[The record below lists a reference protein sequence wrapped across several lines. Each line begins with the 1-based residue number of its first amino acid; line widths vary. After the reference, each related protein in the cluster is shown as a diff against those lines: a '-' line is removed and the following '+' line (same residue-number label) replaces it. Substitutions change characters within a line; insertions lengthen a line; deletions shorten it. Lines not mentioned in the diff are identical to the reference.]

1 MAVSG
6 GGALPEGASRERS
19 SVAPGPAEERYRAL
33 IRSFP
38 KSAVLLFD
46 HELRFVVVDGPEVH
60 AVGYSKEKMEGRTAY
75 EVLPPVFLS
84 LVEPNMRRVLGG
96 EEFSAE
102 LPYDRFYHLY
112 SYVPIR
118 DDDGKVV
125 YGLVVATNI
134 TERRAV
140 EEALR
145 KSEERFLKIF
155 HVAPDPV
162 GVTRAID
169 GVLVEVNPAFVE
181 VFGWT
186 RAEAIGKSTLDLDI
200 WVERGQRKAVID
212 AVQARGRIEHLEMT
226 ARRKNGDIVEGLV
239 SFTSVELD
247 GESCVFF
254 SFRDQTERVRAL
266 RALEASEARLRS
278 LADATFE
285 GIAITQRGDILDVN
299 DQIVDMLQRKREEL
313 VGQSV
318 LSVVAPES
326 LSLVRDKLA
335 ERGDEVYE
343 HLAIRADGTR
353 FPVEVRGRHAQI
365 QGVPVRVTAIRDIT
379 QRKKDEAERD
389 RLIAELRARN
399 SEMEQFAY
407 TVSHDLKSP
416 LVTINGFLGVLERDI
431 ADGDAE
437 RIGSD
442 IARIGSAATKMMRLL
457 NDVLEVSRIGRVAQT
472 NEPVALQEVAMEAL
486 ELVSGAIAA
495 RRANV
500 VVADALPVVMG
511 NRVRLLEVVQNLLE
525 NALKYMGNQPEPRI
539 EIGAREDPTHSV
551 LFIRDNGIGIKQVHA
566 ERIFGLFEKLD
577 PKSEGTGVGL
587 ALVRRILEYHG
598 GSISVESDGVTGST
612 FVLQFPEASSTMSA
626 SSTRREAR

>member
-1 MAVSG
+1 
-6 GGALPEGASRERS
+6 
-19 SVAPGPAEERYRAL
+19 
-33 IRSFP
+33 
-38 KSAVLLFD
+38 
-46 HELRFVVVDGPEVH
+46 
-60 AVGYSKEKMEGRTAY
+60 MEGRTAY

>member
-551 LFIRDNGIGIKQVHA
+551 LFISDNGIGIKQVHA